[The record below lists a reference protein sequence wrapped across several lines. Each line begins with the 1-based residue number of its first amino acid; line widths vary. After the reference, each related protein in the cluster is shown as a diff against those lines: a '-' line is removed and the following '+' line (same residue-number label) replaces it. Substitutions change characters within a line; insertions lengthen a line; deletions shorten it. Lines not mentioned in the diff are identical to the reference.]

1 MSIDPV
7 ERRLEQSF
15 EAERWTRFIQD
26 CQDLEQLRE
35 TALALVQQLAQ
46 QKAASAWM
54 ATRASE
60 SENAKLEM
68 LARMIRQQ
76 PDGEEE
82 QATESPGGSP
92 SRRPGRVSVFLLPAA
107 QVCWRELVA
116 VFGPNLDHAGIVL
129 AAALH
134 LIADRVVA
142 LLSLI
147 HI

>member
-46 QKAASAWM
+46 QKAASTWM

-82 QATESPGGSP
+82 KATES
-92 SRRPGRVSVFLLPAA
+92 L
-107 QVCWRELVA
+107 
-116 VFGPNLDHAGIVL
+116 
-129 AAALH
+129 
-134 LIADRVVA
+134 
-142 LLSLI
+142 
-147 HI
+147 

>member
-26 CQDLEQLRE
+26 CHDLEQLRE

-54 ATRASE
+54 ATWASE

-76 PDGEEE
+76 PDGEDEK
-82 QATESPGGSP
+82 ATESP
-92 SRRPGRVSVFLLPAA
+92 
-107 QVCWRELVA
+107 
-116 VFGPNLDHAGIVL
+116 
-129 AAALH
+129 
-134 LIADRVVA
+134 
-142 LLSLI
+142 
-147 HI
+147 